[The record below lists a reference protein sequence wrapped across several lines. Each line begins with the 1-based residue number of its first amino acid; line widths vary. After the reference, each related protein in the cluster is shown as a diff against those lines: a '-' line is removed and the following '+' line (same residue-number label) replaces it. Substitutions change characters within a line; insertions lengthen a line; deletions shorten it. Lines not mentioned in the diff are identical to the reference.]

1 MKDGQWYTIS
11 GWMGNRLEL
20 RGNDLICFAV
30 IYGFS
35 MDGESQFKGNL
46 NYLTRCMFA
55 TRPTALLSL
64 KHLLECNLILKQ
76 EELINGK
83 KHCYYATNV
92 IYDEGKFNVVDSDK
106 EPLTMT
112 SKEPLS
118 VTNKES
124 LPKNNNNKEQYN
136 KEEKRLSNDNQKN
149 KYSEEFEHFWKLYD
163 YVKGKQK
170 AYAKWNKLSDADKQK
185 AVDAIPAYKE
195 DCARCKR
202 DMQHAATY
210 LYNHTFEDD
219 FSAKPRRAF
228 YDAIEGDSE
237 QKTKFKAWMR
247 NTFPEIED
255 TALPLSFEDYMQLIK
270 GGHIEDVTNALTEIH
285 SEIYKYRKADIAQV
299 VKSMIPNDEEDEQ

>member
-1 MKDGQWYTIS
+1 MKDGLWYTIS
-11 GWMGNRLEL
+11 GWMGNLLEL

-46 NYLTRCMFA
+46 NYLTSCMFA

-92 IYDEGKFNVVDSDK
+92 IYDGGKFNVIDSDK

-118 VTNKES
+118 VTSKEP

-195 DCARCKR
+195 DCARWKR

-219 FSAKPRRAF
+219 FTTRPKVSF
-228 YDAIEGDSE
+228 YDALPTDSE
-237 QKTKFKAWMR
+237 QEKKFKNWMR
-247 NTFPEIED
+247 TSYPNIEN
-255 TALPLSFEDYMQLIK
+255 TALPLSYADFMSLYEEYGTEEVKSQLEAI
-270 GGHIEDVTNALTEIH
+270 NANIGK
-285 SEIYKYRKADIAQV
+285 YKYSDINAV
-299 VKSMIPNDEEDEQ
+299 LRANLEDL